1 MDKKII
7 KALKT
12 DKVSKG
18 IALVAILLA
27 LVYPKLG
34 FGSYFTRIGIFI
46 IVYTVLG
53 LGLNLITGL
62 AGQISLG
69 HAAFFATGAYIGAIL
84 TRNVG
89 LNFYVALVLAG
100 VGAGLCGLILGL
112 PTMRLSG
119 AYLVIVTSGFAEV
132 VKVITLNWK
141 GVTNGALGIKN
152 IPAPTFFGTELSIQN
167 GGLYYLALAILF
179 LTIWCIWAIKN
190 SNMGRI
196 LRAISD
202 DPMAVV
208 MMGINTT
215 KYKILAFVIGAV
227 FAGIIGAFYSGM
239 QGYID
244 PYTFSADMSTLIL
257 CVVLVGGRGSI
268 AGSIIAAILL
278 VSFPEVLRFMADYR
292 FVVYGAILI
301 FMMRFKP
308 DGMFGGKR
316 KSPYKLPFKVQVKK
330 EGGDRNAD
338 A

>member
-84 TRNVG
+84 TRNAG

-132 VKVITLNWK
+132 VKVITLN
-141 GVTNGALGIKN
+141 
-152 IPAPTFFGTELSIQN
+152 
-167 GGLYYLALAILF
+167 
-179 LTIWCIWAIKN
+179 
-190 SNMGRI
+190 
-196 LRAISD
+196 
-202 DPMAVV
+202 
-208 MMGINTT
+208 
-215 KYKILAFVIGAV
+215 
-227 FAGIIGAFYSGM
+227 
-239 QGYID
+239 
-244 PYTFSADMSTLIL
+244 
-257 CVVLVGGRGSI
+257 
-268 AGSIIAAILL
+268 
-278 VSFPEVLRFMADYR
+278 
-292 FVVYGAILI
+292 
-301 FMMRFKP
+301 
-308 DGMFGGKR
+308 
-316 KSPYKLPFKVQVKK
+316 
-330 EGGDRNAD
+330 
-338 A
+338 